1 MKINTPIIDFH
12 AHGGSWKNRGF
23 SDDPKLYLKQM
34 NLTGVDKTC
43 INSIF
48 FGDAKHANNLVQNR
62 FVSAYPDR
70 FIGVAFVTP
79 HYPEECIYELDRS
92 FDQLNFKFLKIYPD
106 YYGQPSDSEGYK
118 PIMEW
123 ANHKGIAIM
132 AHTRFPSDPPGTPT
146 MSTSDFVFKRFEKFT
161 TNYPNIKWVI
171 AHAGSAFNKENLN
184 WATSAAVELP
194 NIWLETS
201 SSGNGLY
208 AVYDAVVNHGLGDRI
223 LFWSDVPILDYRSQI
238 SKIVTANISNEDKKK
253 ILGLNAIKLLNLKI

>member
-118 PIMEW
+118 QIM
-123 ANHKGIAIM
+123 
-132 AHTRFPSDPPGTPT
+132 
-146 MSTSDFVFKRFEKFT
+146 
-161 TNYPNIKWVI
+161 
-171 AHAGSAFNKENLN
+171 
-184 WATSAAVELP
+184 
-194 NIWLETS
+194 
-201 SSGNGLY
+201 
-208 AVYDAVVNHGLGDRI
+208 
-223 LFWSDVPILDYRSQI
+223 
-238 SKIVTANISNEDKKK
+238 
-253 ILGLNAIKLLNLKI
+253 